1 MYTICESV
9 RMFLISLDINE
20 CERASHC
27 QRGRCINTMGSYRCE
42 CQKGY
47 MLVSGRRC
55 QGMGFH
61 TFHITQLLI
70 LVLVVLFTFLHS
82 LSLSLSDIDECAVE
96 RSLCQPHGVCQ
107 NRQGG
112 YVCVCNDG
120 FRLSE
125 DKHSCEGESRFSVF
139 ALPFFFLFTKFGLY
153 VSVFSTQRLR

>member
-1 MYTICESV
+1 MHTIRESV
-9 RMFLISLDINE
+9 RIFLMSLDINE
-20 CERASHC
+20 CERASNC

-42 CQKGY
+42 CQKGF

-61 TFHITQLLI
+61 TFYITQFLI
-70 LVLVVLFTFLHS
+70 LVLVLLFPFLH
-82 LSLSLSDIDECAVE
+82 SLSLSDIDECAVE
-96 RSLCQPHGVCQ
+96 RSLCQPHGVCE

-125 DKHSCEGESRFSVF
+125 DKHSCEGESWFSMF
-139 ALPFFFLFTKFGLY
+139 DHMNLLCLFFFYVRLFLFFPHRG
-153 VSVFSTQRLR
+153 